1 MGVPAEWVGLDN
13 YVQVLT
19 DVDGFWTVL
28 LRSFVLMVI
37 WVALTMLLGTLVALL
52 MMRLN
57 KGFRLLVS
65 VGLLLAWAMPPLAG
79 TIVWGWL
86 FDTEYGVVNNFLTK
100 ITGNNWMGHP
110 WLLDPMQFFLILTL
124 IIVWGAVPF
133 VAFTLYAG
141 LTQVPGEVLEAAQL
155 DGATPFQRFRLIMVP
170 YVRSIY
176 TVLIVLSI
184 IWDLRVFTQVY
195 ALQGIGGDREKRR
208 TRSACT
214 STRWAWRRGTTV
226 SPARSPS
233 SSSSSCSASRSTTCA
248 GPSGRKNCEHHLHPD
263 DPRLARRGSRARRPE
278 DAARGTEQ
286 KRAANIVYSVIAI
299 VVFVA
304 SAFPVYWMINT
315 SFLPTNL
322 IRGTDLHFFP
332 TPDVF
337 TLNNYV
343 NVWTD
348 DRRAPL
354 PPAMVNSITVTLI
367 TLVVSMILGFL
378 ASLAITRFSF
388 KGRKSFIVALLVIQ
402 MIPGEAMMISIF
414 RIIDGWQMLNTITGL
429 AFVYISAVLPFTIWT
444 LRGFVKV
451 CRRSSRK
458 RP

>member
-1 MGVPAEWVGLDN
+1 M
-13 YVQVLT
+13 
-19 DVDGFWTVL
+19 
-28 LRSFVLMVI
+28 
-37 WVALTMLLGTLVALL
+37 
-52 MMRLN
+52 
-57 KGFRLLVS
+57 
-65 VGLLLAWAMPPLAG
+65 
-79 TIVWGWL
+79 
-86 FDTEYGVVNNFLTK
+86 
-100 ITGNNWMGHP
+100 
-110 WLLDPMQFFLILTL
+110 
-124 IIVWGAVPF
+124 
-133 VAFTLYAG
+133 
-141 LTQVPGEVLEAAQL
+141 
-155 DGATPFQRFRLIMVP
+155 
-170 YVRSIY
+170 
-176 TVLIVLSI
+176 
-184 IWDLRVFTQVY
+184 
-195 ALQGIGGDREKRR
+195 
-208 TRSACT
+208 
-214 STRWAWRRGTTV
+214 
-226 SPARSPS
+226 
-233 SSSSSCSASRSTTCA
+233 
-248 GPSGRKNCEHHLHPD
+248 
-263 DPRLARRGSRARRPE
+263 
-278 DAARGTEQ
+278 
-286 KRAANIVYSVIAI
+286 VYSVIAI

-444 LRGFVKV
+444 LRGFVQGVPAELEEAAMIDGCSRPKAFWKV
-451 CRRSSRK
+451 TFPLLAPGLVATGVFAFIQAWNEFLMALIIMSRPESMTLPVWLRTFQQATMATNWGALMAGSVIVAIPVVIFFVIVQGRMTGGLVSGAVK
-458 RP
+458 G